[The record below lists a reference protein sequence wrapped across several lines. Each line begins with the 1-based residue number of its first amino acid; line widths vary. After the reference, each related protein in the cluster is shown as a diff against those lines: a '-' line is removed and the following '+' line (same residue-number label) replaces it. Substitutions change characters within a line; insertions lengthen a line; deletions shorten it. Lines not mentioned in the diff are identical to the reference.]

1 MKKLFLAAH
10 LAVLSITQPIFAFN
24 TVVQATNDKPTK
36 VTFHGVYKIPDHEIY
51 TIVKGI
57 RTPIKESAEI
67 LIEPN
72 SSIVLRVI
80 DLKTNQIVAREK
92 IMYMNL
98 ATDLIFESLQGENVL
113 YKRKASTGASTVT
126 EKVVATPKP
135 ASAPA
140 PTALKT
146 ESARPFVKPKPGTF
160 PEKDGIRSAKG
171 ITDEK
176 VPTTTKTTS
185 ATKAVENSALSAPKP
200 TSTAANA
207 TEGEKLDPRATL
219 TKVNL
224 PKPKEE
230 PSSKVGS
237 LGAINAKPIIIKK
250 ATTKPASTTNT
261 KTKAKQ

>member
-57 RTPIKESAEI
+57 RTAIKESSEL

-113 YKRKASTGASTVT
+113 YKRKASVSTGVVSEKAVTST
-126 EKVVATPKP
+126 KP
-135 ASAPA
+135 TVIAA
-140 PTALKT
+140 PTAQKQ
-146 ESARPFVKPKPGTF
+146 
-160 PEKDGIRSAKG
+160 
-171 ITDEK
+171 K
-176 VPTTTKTTS
+176 VH
-185 ATKAVENSALSAPKP
+185 VHL
-200 TSTAANA
+200 
-207 TEGEKLDPRATL
+207 
-219 TKVNL
+219 
-224 PKPKEE
+224 
-230 PSSKVGS
+230 
-237 LGAINAKPIIIKK
+237 
-250 ATTKPASTTNT
+250 
-261 KTKAKQ
+261 

>member
-80 DLKTNQIVAREK
+80 NLKTNQIVAREK

-126 EKVVATPKP
+126 EKIVATPKP
-135 ASAPA
+135 AVAPV

-171 ITDEK
+171 ISDEK
-176 VPTTTKTTS
+176 VPASTKTTS
-185 ATKAVENSALSAPKP
+185 AAKAVENTTVSAPMP
-200 TSTAANA
+200 VANA
-207 TEGEKLDPRATL
+207 TESEKLDPRATL

-230 PSSKVGS
+230 PTPKVGS

-250 ATTKPASTTNT
+250 ATATKPASTTNT

>member
-57 RTPIKESAEI
+57 RTAIKESSEL

-113 YKRKASTGASTVT
+113 YKRKASASTGVVS
-126 EKVVATPKP
+126 EKAVNSTKPTVIATP
-135 ASAPA
+135 
-140 PTALKT
+140 TAQKT

-171 ITDEK
+171 ISEEK
-176 VPTTTKTTS
+176 VPTTTKAATS
-185 ATKAVENSALSAPKP
+185 AKPVENNAVASPSK
-200 TSTAANA
+200 STNAA
-207 TEGEKLDPRATL
+207 ESEKLDPRATL
-219 TKVNL
+219 TRVNL

-230 PSSKVGS
+230 PSPKVGS

-250 ATTKPASTTNT
+250 AATTKPASTTNT
-261 KTKAKQ
+261 KTKTKQ